1 MSESTHWAFPENLQP
16 DPKQLDYDF
25 EAALSS
31 AVMIRAEIPEDAF
44 TAPILG
50 TERIGNGV
58 VIREDGLILTI
69 GYLITEAETM
79 WLTTNQG
86 KAIQG
91 HPIAYDF
98 ATGLGLVQALG
109 RLDAPAIQRGSATRC
124 NVGSDVVIIG
134 QGGREHALSAKVIAK
149 REFAGYWEYL
159 LDEAIFTAPAHP
171 QWGGTALLGQDGRL
185 LGIGSLLVQE
195 KVDEETTQGNM
206 FVPVDLLEPIL
217 ADLLRQG
224 QSSRPARP
232 WLGVYLV
239 DTEGKLGV
247 GGLAKGG
254 PADRAGLRQG
264 DLIVGVAGQRVEALA
279 DLFRSIW
286 RLGPAGISVPVTI
299 SRRGTLAQINVT
311 SADRSEFLKKPKL
324 H

>member
-1 MSESTHWAFPENLQP
+1 MAEITQWAFPENLQP

-25 EAALSS
+25 DAALAS
-31 AVMIRAEIPEDAF
+31 AIMIRAEIPEDAF
-44 TAPILG
+44 TASILG
-50 TERIGNGV
+50 TERVGNGV

-69 GYLITEAETM
+69 GYLITEAESL
-79 WLTTNQG
+79 WLTTNDG
-86 KAIQG
+86 HAVQG

-109 RLDAPAIQRGSATRC
+109 KLDAPAIQRGSATRC
-124 NVGSDVVIIG
+124 NVGSNVVIVG
-134 QGGREHALSAKVIAK
+134 QGGREHALKAKVIAK

-159 LDEAIFTAPAHP
+159 LEEAIFTAPAHP

-217 ADLLRQG
+217 DDLLRFG
-224 QSSRPARP
+224 QSKRPARP

-239 DTEGKLGV
+239 ETEGKLGV

-264 DLIVGVAGQRVEALA
+264 DIIMGVAGQRIDGLA
-279 DLFRSIW
+279 DLFRKIW
-286 RLGPAGISVPVTI
+286 RLGPAGVAVPMTL
-299 SRRGTLAQINVT
+299 SRRGTSIQLNVT
-311 SADRSEFLKKPKL
+311 SANRSDFLKKPKL

>member
-1 MSESTHWAFPENLQP
+1 MAEVTQWAFPENLQP

-25 EAALSS
+25 DAALAS
-31 AVMIRAEIPEDAF
+31 AVMIRSEIPEDAF
-44 TAPILG
+44 TASILG

-69 GYLITEAETM
+69 GYLITEAETL
-79 WLTTNQG
+79 WLTTNDG
-86 KAIQG
+86 RAVQG

-109 RLDAPAIQRGSATRC
+109 RLHAPTIQRGSVTHC

-134 QGGREHALSAKVIAK
+134 QGGREHALKAKVIAK

-171 QWGGTALLGQDGRL
+171 QWGGTALIGQDGRL

-195 KVDEETTQGNM
+195 KLEEETTQGNM

-217 ADLLRQG
+217 DDLLRFG
-224 QSSRPARP
+224 QARRAPRP

-239 DTEGKLGV
+239 ETDGKLGV

-264 DLIVGVAGQRVEALA
+264 DIILSIAGRRVEGLA
-279 DLFRSIW
+279 DLFRKIW
-286 RLGPAGISVPVTI
+286 RLGPAGIAIPMEI
-299 SRRGTLAQINVT
+299 LRRGNSVQMNVA
-311 SADRSEFLKKPKL
+311 SADRSDFLKKPRL